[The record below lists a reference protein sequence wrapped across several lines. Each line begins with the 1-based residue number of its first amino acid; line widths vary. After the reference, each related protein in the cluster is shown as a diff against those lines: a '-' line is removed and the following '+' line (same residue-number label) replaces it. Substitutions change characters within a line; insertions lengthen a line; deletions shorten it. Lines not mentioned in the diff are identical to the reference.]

1 MSCKAAKFDPDEGR
15 YYCDVSGD
23 QCMYYIPNSKKCA
36 EEYGE
41 GPDAYSDEE
50 EKSIVDLYKQV
61 AFLARLLRE
70 VIHDGH
76 ITSNDIQALDN
87 IIDELPEVSAN
98 NFRW

>member
-41 GPDAYSDEE
+41 GPDANSMD
-50 EKSIVDLYKQV
+50 DRDKQI
-61 AFLARLLRE
+61 AFLALLLRD
-70 VIHDGH
+70 VVTFGF
-76 ITSNDIQALDN
+76 DIIELEDIEALDAIVN
-87 IIDELPEVSAN
+87 HLPEVTRED
-98 NFRW
+98 FRC

>member
-1 MSCKAAKFDPDEGR
+1 MSCKAVKFDSDEGR

-50 EKSIVDLYKQV
+50 E
-61 AFLARLLRE
+61 E
-70 VIHDGH
+70 G
-76 ITSNDIQALDN
+76 
-87 IIDELPEVSAN
+87 
-98 NFRW
+98 